1 MNLKYTIKKILKEY
15 HLNEDEKSFDEKPNP
30 HQIYIDENGF
40 NKAIE
45 EFGSVELIA
54 KKLNLTPKKLLEI
67 YDPFKDIFSDE
78 EFYEKLIK
86 TLTYI
91 EINSDLREHFKKLTL
106 EKKIVMVIGMIIDK
120 LHSDLINW
128 NREPHDW
135 KVPQT
140 PELLKIIYKDF
151 ILDNK
156 IFKRLLSDKNLKLNE
171 NNDKFK
177 KRIED
182 TIKKEGIFFAINFFG
197 GINNL
202 SKKIDKKPIDLARDY
217 FLDKK
222 YSIKDFDIKTGGY
235 DFNFM
240 ITDIDE
246 NGDIWNVYVKIL
258 DGQVTLIMHDDE
270 TYDLWDSDLW
280 QQDFWWEIQSE
291 ISDVIYDIVAP
302 FTPIQIDLDI
312 NHNLE

>member
-15 HLNEDEKSFDEKPNP
+15 HLNEDEKSFDEKQNP
-30 HQIYIDENGF
+30 IQVYIDENGF
-40 NKAIE
+40 NNAIE
-45 EFGSVELIA
+45 EFGFERII
-54 KKLNLTPKKLLEI
+54 KKLNLTPEVLFEKYNLFEGIVSDSKIKEEI
-67 YDPFKDIFSDE
+67 LD
-78 EFYEKLIK
+78 
-86 TLTYI
+86 TLTYLQSRKHI
-91 EINSDLREHFKKLTL
+91 LDSRGADSVDE
-106 EKKIVMVIGMIIDK
+106 IIDFIISMTIDGI
-120 LHSDLINW
+120 HSFLINW

-140 PELLKIIYKDF
+140 PKVLKFIYGDWIKNNN
-151 ILDNK
+151 L
-156 IFKRLLSDKNLKLNE
+156 FKRLLNRPKNLQ
-171 NNDKFK
+171 
-177 KRIED
+177 ED
-182 TIKKEGIFFAINFFG
+182 TDNFIKKIQKTIDEEGIFFAINFFG
-197 GINNL
+197 SVENL
-202 SKKIDKKPIDLARDY
+202 SKKLNVTPIDLARDY
-217 FLDKK
+217 FIDKK
-222 YSIKDFDIKTGGY
+222 YSIKDFDINTGGY

-246 NGDIWNVYVKIL
+246 NDDIWNVYVKIL

>member
-15 HLNEDEKSFDEKPNP
+15 NLNEDEKSFDEKQNAV
-30 HQIYIDENGF
+30 QLYIDERGF
-40 NKAIE
+40 NEAIE
-45 EFGSVELIA
+45 EFKSVEYIA
-54 KKLNLTPKKLLEI
+54 KKLNLTPKELLEK
-67 YDPFKDIFSDE
+67 YNPFKDIFSDE
-78 EFYEKLIK
+78 EFKQELENTIIN
-86 TLTYI
+86 I
-91 EINSDLREHFKKLTL
+91 EVRPTLREYFKERTL
-106 EKKIVMVIGMIIDK
+106 EKKIDMVIDIIIDGF
-120 LHSDLINW
+120 HYELINW
-128 NREPHDW
+128 NREPYDW
-135 KVPQT
+135 KIPQT

-171 NNDKFK
+171 NDDKFK

-182 TIKKEGIFFAINFFG
+182 TIKEEGIFFAINFFG
-197 GINNL
+197 SVENL
-202 SKKIDKKPIDLARDY
+202 SKKLNVTPIDLARDY
-217 FLDKK
+217 FIDKK
-222 YSIKDFDIKTGGY
+222 YSINDFDINTGGY

>member
-15 HLNEDEKSFDEKPNP
+15 HLNEDEKSFDEKQNP
-30 HQIYIDENGF
+30 IQVYIDEKGF
-40 NKAIE
+40 NQAIE
-45 EFGSVELIA
+45 EFDSVEFIA
-54 KKLNLTPKKLLEI
+54 KKLNLTPKELLQK
-67 YDPFKDIFSDE
+67 YNPFKDIFSDE
-78 EFYEKLIK
+78 EFKQELENTIIN
-86 TLTYI
+86 I
-91 EINSDLREHFKKLTL
+91 EVRPTLREYFKERTL
-106 EKKIVMVIGMIIDK
+106 EKKIDMVIDIIIDGF
-120 LHSDLINW
+120 HYELINW

-171 NNDKFK
+171 NDDKFK

-182 TIKKEGIFFAINFFG
+182 TIKEEGIFFAINFFG
-197 GINNL
+197 SVENL
-202 SKKIDKKPIDLARDY
+202 SKKLNVTPIDLARDY
-217 FLDKK
+217 FIDKK
-222 YSIKDFDIKTGGY
+222 YSINDFDIKRGGY

-246 NGDIWNVYVKIL
+246 NDDIWNVYVKIL
-258 DGQVTLIMHDDE
+258 DGQVTLILHDDE

>member
-15 HLNEDEKSFDEKPNP
+15 HLNEDEKSFNEKQNAV
-30 HQIYIDENGF
+30 QLYIDERGF
-40 NKAIE
+40 NEAIE
-45 EFGSVELIA
+45 EFKSVEYIA
-54 KKLNLTPKKLLEI
+54 KKLNLTPKELLEK
-67 YDPFKDIFSDE
+67 YNPFKDIFSDE
-78 EFYEKLIK
+78 EFDEKLIK

-91 EINSDLREHFKKLTL
+91 EIASDLREHFKKLTL

-128 NREPHDW
+128 DVQPPVW
-135 KVPQT
+135 KVPKT
-140 PELLKIIYKDF
+140 PELLAIIYKDS
-151 ILDNK
+151 ILNNN
-156 IFKRLLSDKNLKLNE
+156 IFKRLLSYKNSKLNE